1 VSKPSKTPAR
11 KAPDDTALAWELA
24 AAARPHMSRAE
35 ADHIYIAIGIGE
47 TFDAID
53 ALITAIA
60 RERIPVG
67 QALAATVSAW
77 LDCYLGQS
85 AEPRLRDLIAEVKT
99 YRPQQTCAATKQPRS
114 AGGAA

>member
-1 VSKPSKTPAR
+1 MSKSSKTPAS

-24 AAARPHMSRAE
+24 AAARPHMSRTE
-35 ADHIYIAIGIGE
+35 ADDIHIAIGIGE

-67 QALAATVSAW
+67 EALAATVSAW
-77 LDCYLGQS
+77 LDCYRGQNG
-85 AEPRLRDLIAEVKT
+85 EPRLRDLIAEVKT
-99 YRPQQTCAATKQPRS
+99 YGPQQTCTATKQPGS